1 MLKTRHLF
9 ALAATVALAAPTVR
23 AQQVPEVVKSAASAT
38 EKGLKK
44 AEAAV
49 VRAGKAASEGIQLG
63 VGKANEV
70 ADATARRLGLPTGPA
85 PAPAPRSM
93 VEAKR
98 Q

>member
-1 MLKTRHLF
+1 MLKTRHLT
-9 ALAATVALAAPTVR
+9 ALAAVVALAAPAAH

-49 VRAGKAASEGIQLG
+49 VRAAKAASDGVQLG

-70 ADATARRLGLPTGPA
+70 ADATARRLGLPTSPA
-85 PAPAPRSM
+85 AAPAPRSM

>member
-1 MLKTRHLF
+1 MLKTHHLI
-9 ALAATVALAAPTVR
+9 ALAAVVALAAPAVH
-23 AQQVPEVVKSAASAT
+23 AQQVPEAVKTAASAT

-49 VRAGKAASEGIQLG
+49 VHAAKVASDSVQYG

-70 ADATARRLGLPTGPA
+70 ADNTARRLGLPTGPA
-85 PAPAPRSM
+85 PSPAPRSM

-98 Q
+98 